1 MYIMCVVYACSEFAK
16 VFQNLLLAKIQTL
29 ENLVLYGNAIYPT
42 ALIKALILL
51 VNVLYTFICA
61 YALLP

>member
-1 MYIMCVVYACSEFAK
+1 MYIMCVVCACNELAK
-16 VFQNLLLAKIQTL
+16 VFQNLLSAKIQIL
-29 ENLVLYGNAIYPT
+29 ENLVLYGNAVYPT

-61 YALLP
+61 YVLLP